1 MTITTTRGK
10 RGLGDDGAEK
20 IKRHAW
26 FKGTDWDSESRTGRS
41 DRRPKLRM
49 MDRGEEMTKLI
60 CRPT

>member
-26 FKGTDWDSESRTGRS
+26 FKGTDWDSESRTGRFGERTDRS
-41 DRRPKLRM
+41 DPRSA
-49 MDRGEEMTKLI
+49 
-60 CRPT
+60 